1 MSFALCPDGGP
12 PRIWRY
18 LPSGQLQ
25 PFVLS
30 VLDSKHNILY
40 IDEGLFHELP
50 ELDRHRVLRTHERIL
65 MAYDRVFYTEPQYLR
80 HFA

>member
-1 MSFALCPDGGP
+1 
-12 PRIWRY
+12 
-18 LPSGQLQ
+18 
-25 PFVLS
+25 VLS